1 MGEEARIIWGDE
13 VRFSSLIYP
22 PRGINQG
29 QDALRYNPVY
39 CPRKWDHLNSVESL
53 CGSMNRSVRSI
64 LDKSSGV
71 NHKDGRKI

>member
-13 VRFSSLIYP
+13 IRFSSLIYP

-39 CPRKWDHLNSVESL
+39 CPGKWDHLKE
-53 CGSMNRSVRSI
+53 
-64 LDKSSGV
+64 
-71 NHKDGRKI
+71 